1 VTFEIGIHLGNAHPS
16 ATARSVIDLA
26 IRVEELGLDAVWM
39 TEHIVVAGDEAHRY
53 ANVIH
58 PVPALSYLAARTS
71 RVWLGTSVVV
81 APLHDPF
88 LLAKLAAGIQALSG
102 NRLRLGL
109 GAGWY
114 EPEFRYMNRSMAGR
128 GRRMD
133 EAIALMRALWA
144 GERAFE
150 GEFYRCDD
158 ARFGPLPEVAPDI
171 WIGGKS
177 RAAASRA
184 ARLEA
189 VWHPIELTPEEV
201 AEAKAQ
207 WPDLRIVPRAT
218 AGDVASLAELIEGMR
233 AAGADGVAAGL
244 TLPPDEAARRLEALR
259 ERLAPA

>member
-1 VTFEIGIHLGNAHPS
+1 
-16 ATARSVIDLA
+16 
-26 IRVEELGLDAVWM
+26 
-39 TEHIVVAGDEAHRY
+39 
-53 ANVIH
+53 
-58 PVPALSYLAARTS
+58 
-71 RVWLGTSVVV
+71 
-81 APLHDPF
+81 
-88 LLAKLAAGIQALSG
+88 
-102 NRLRLGL
+102 
-109 GAGWY
+109 
-114 EPEFRYMNRSMAGR
+114 
-128 GRRMD
+128 
-133 EAIALMRALWA
+133 MRALWA
-144 GERAFE
+144 GDRAFE